1 MFSEL
6 KYAVRSLLK
15 TPWLCVVVTITLAVG
30 IAANTAVFSWTRG
43 VLLNP
48 LHGVADGQRLVSL
61 ETVYPTGE
69 YTGGSSHPD
78 FRVYRDSSRS
88 LAGVVAF
95 HREVLSL
102 ENGTEAERVWVELV
116 SGNYFEVLGVR
127 PAAGRF
133 FRAEEQEEAVGKH
146 PVAVISARFWRRHF
160 NADPQIVGKTI
171 RVNRQELTVVGVA
184 PTEFSGTEVGLRFDL
199 WVPLAMQPILTGEN
213 LFENPGAHGLELLA
227 RLRPG
232 VSLPEARTE
241 IQTIARR
248 LAQSYPK
255 SNAGIGATLVP
266 IDQAS
271 YGVQA
276 RIGTLLKTLLGA
288 GAVLLLI
295 VCANVANLM
304 LVRAATRQKEFSIR
318 LALGASRRRV
328 IGQLLLESL
337 LLAGLGGL
345 AGVLL
350 ARQMGSWL
358 RFFIPATDLPLALDF
373 PPDSAVL
380 LFTLSIS
387 VLVGLLFGL
396 APALQ
401 TIRTGRSSGLKDSG
415 RGTIGGTR
423 SDRLRGILVMSEVA
437 LSLVVLIGAS
447 LFLESFRHAK
457 QIDPGFDPSH
467 VLLVPL
473 NLAEAGYSTEQGTL
487 FMRHLRD
494 RIETLAGVRA
504 VSFATAVPLGL
515 TLGSLNHELQVGGYV
530 PRRGEDM
537 HVSWN
542 PISPGYFDLMRIAL
556 IEGRDF
562 TERDDSRSP
571 PVAIINETFARRFFP
586 GQEPVG
592 RQLHLDRQ
600 AHLGAEGGWD
610 LTVVGVVKDI
620 KYRGLDETPQPYF
633 YMPMQQAGGPD
644 AEFGLHVR
652 TVGPPLQLLPELR
665 RELRSIDP
673 RVHAFEVFT
682 LSDFIGAAWFAQK
695 IGAALLGVLGTLALL
710 LAALGLF
717 SVTAYSVSQRTQEIG
732 IRMALG
738 AQAVDVFR
746 PVVGQSLRLA
756 MAGIGIGLVL
766 SFALT
771 RLVASQ
777 LLGVSATDPLIF
789 VGVSCLLCA
798 VALAASIIPAR
809 RAIKVDPL
817 IALRAE

>member
-1 MFSEL
+1 V
-6 KYAVRSLLK
+6 AK
-15 TPWLCVVVTITLAVG
+15 TPWLTAVVIITLALG

-48 LHGVADGQRLVSL
+48 LHGVADAQRLVSL
-61 ETVYPTGE
+61 ETVYPNGE
-69 YTGGSSHPD
+69 YAHSSYPD
-78 FRVYRDSSRS
+78 FRDYRDSSRS
-88 LAGVVAF
+88 LAGAIAF
-95 HREVLSL
+95 DNRSL
-102 ENGTEAERVWVELV
+102 TFENENQAERVWAEVV
-116 SGNYFEVLGVR
+116 SGNFFDVLGVR

-133 FRAEEQEEAVGKH
+133 FRTEEQEEAPGKY
-146 PVAVISARFWRRHF
+146 PVAVISARFWRRYFH
-160 NADPQIVGKTI
+160 ADPQVVGKTI

-184 PTEFSGTEVGLRFDL
+184 PTEFLGTETGLSFDL
-199 WVPLAMQPILTGEN
+199 WVPLAMDPLLNEKGN
-213 LFENPGAHGLELLA
+213 WFENRGDRGLRLLA

-248 LAQSYPK
+248 LAQSYPR
-255 SNAGIGATLVP
+255 SNERIGATLVP
-266 IDQAS
+266 IDQGS
-271 YGVQA
+271 SGVQSL
-276 RIGTLLKTLLGA
+276 IGTLLKTLLGA
-288 GAVLLLI
+288 GAVLLPI

-304 LVRAATRQKEFSIR
+304 LVRATTRQKEFSIR
-318 LALGASRRRV
+318 LALGASRQRV

-350 ARQMGSWL
+350 AGQMGSWL
-358 RFFIPATDLPLALDF
+358 RFFIPAKQFPLALDF

-401 TIRTGRSSGLKDSG
+401 TIRDGQLGGLKDSG
-415 RGTIGGTR
+415 RGSVGSRR
-423 SDRLRGILVMSEVA
+423 SHLLRGILVVAEVA
-437 LSLVVLIGAS
+437 LALVVLIGAS
-447 LFLESFRHAK
+447 LFVESFWHAK
-457 QIDPGFDPSH
+457 RTDPGFDPSH
-467 VLLVPL
+467 VLLVPV

-487 FMRHLRD
+487 FMRHLHD
-494 RIETLAGVRA
+494 RIEVLPGVRA
-504 VSFATAVPLGL
+504 ASFADNVPLGFADGPL
-515 TLGSLNHELQVGGYV
+515 AEVQVGGYV

-537 HVSWN
+537 LVRCN
-542 PISPGYFDLMRIAL
+542 PIGLGYFDLMRIAL

-562 TERDDSRSP
+562 TERDDSQSP
-571 PVAIINETFARRFFP
+571 HVAIINEAFARRFFR

-592 RQLHLDRQ
+592 RQMHFW
-600 AHLGAEGGWD
+600 GSGW
-610 LTVVGVVKDI
+610 TVVGVVKDI
-620 KYRGLDETPQPYF
+620 KYRSLGESPRPYF
-633 YMPMQQAGGPD
+633 YLPMQQAWVPGNG
-644 AEFGLHVR
+644 FTLHVR
-652 TVGPPLQLLPELR
+652 TMGPPLQLLPELR
-665 RELRSIDP
+665 RELRSVDP
-673 RVHAFEVFT
+673 RVHLFEVYT
-682 LSDFIGAAWFAQK
+682 LSDYIGEAWFAQK

-717 SVTAYSVSQRTQEIG
+717 SVMAYSVSQRTQEIG

-738 AQAVDVFR
+738 AQMLDVFR

-777 LLGVSATDPLIF
+777 LLGVSATDPLTF
-789 VGVSCLLCA
+789 AAVSCLLCA
-798 VALAASIIPAR
+798 VALAASVIPAR

-817 IALRAE
+817 IALRTE

>member
-1 MFSEL
+1 MFSSL
-6 KYAVRSLLK
+6 KYAVRSLAK
-15 TPWLCVVVTITLAVG
+15 TPWLTAVVVITLALG
-30 IAANTAVFSWTRG
+30 IAANAAVFSWTRG
-43 VLLNP
+43 VLLHP
-48 LHGVADGQRLVSL
+48 LHGVADGERLVSL
-61 ETVYPTGE
+61 ETVLSNGE
-69 YTGGSSHPD
+69 YVGSSYPD
-78 FRVYRDSSRS
+78 FRDYRDSSRS
-88 LAGVVAF
+88 LAGAIAF
-95 HREVLSL
+95 DQEPLSL
-102 ENGTEAERVWVELV
+102 GNENQAERVWAELV
-116 SGNYFEVLGVR
+116 SGNFFDVLGVR

-133 FRAEEQEEAVGKH
+133 FRAEEQEEAPGKH
-146 PVAVISARFWRRHF
+146 SVAVISARFWRRHF
-160 NADPQIVGKTI
+160 HADPQIVGKTI

-184 PTEFSGTEVGLRFDL
+184 PTEFSGTEVGLSLDL
-199 WVPLAMQPILTGEN
+199 WVPLAMAPPLLSETPN
-213 LFENPGAHGLELLA
+213 WFENRNNRRLHVFA
-227 RLRPG
+227 RLRQG

-248 LAQSYPK
+248 LAQSYPR
-255 SNAGIGATLVP
+255 SNAGIGATLLP

-271 YGVQA
+271 HGVQTLVV
-276 RIGTLLKTLLGA
+276 TLLETLLGA

-304 LVRAATRQKEFSIR
+304 LVRATIRQKEFSIR
-318 LALGASRRRV
+318 LALGASRPRV
-328 IGQLLLESL
+328 IGQFLLESL

-350 ARQMGSWL
+350 AGQMASWL
-358 RFFIPATDLPLALDF
+358 RFFIPATNLPLVLDF

-401 TIRTGRSSGLKDSG
+401 TIRNGRLSGLKDSG
-415 RGTIGGTR
+415 RGAIGGTR
-423 SDRLRGILVMSEVA
+423 SDRLRGILVISEVA
-437 LSLVVLIGAS
+437 LALIVLIGAS

-467 VLLVPL
+467 VLLAPL
-473 NLAEAGYSTEQGTL
+473 DLSEAGYSTEQGTL
-487 FMRHLRD
+487 LMRHLRD
-494 RIETLAGVRA
+494 RIETLPGVRA
-504 VSFATAVPLGL
+504 VSFATAVPLGFSP
-515 TLGSLNHELQVGGYV
+515 GSWAGDVQVGGYV

-537 HVSWN
+537 RVRWN
-542 PISPGYFDLMRIAL
+542 PIWPGYFDLMRIAL

-562 TERDDSRSP
+562 TERDDSQTQ
-571 PVAIINETFARRFFP
+571 PVAIINETFARRFFR

-592 RQLHLDRQ
+592 RQL
-600 AHLGAEGGWD
+600 GVWGTVC
-610 LTVVGVVKDI
+610 TVVGVVKDI
-620 KYRGLDETPQPYF
+620 KYRNLGETPQPYF
-633 YMPMQQAGGPD
+633 YRPMQQVWGPNT
-644 AEFGLHVR
+644 EFWLHVR

-665 RELRSIDP
+665 RELRSVDP

-682 LSDFIGAAWFAQK
+682 LSDYIGAAWFAQK

-717 SVTAYSVSQRTQEIG
+717 SVMAYSVSQRTQEIG

-738 AQAVDVFR
+738 AQMIDVFR

-756 MAGIGIGLVL
+756 MAGIGLGLVL

-817 IALRAE
+817 IALRTE

>member
-6 KYAVRSLLK
+6 KYAVRSLAK
-15 TPWLCVVVTITLAVG
+15 TPWLTAVVVITLALG

-43 VLLNP
+43 VLLHP
-48 LHGVADGQRLVSL
+48 LRGVADGEHLVSL
-61 ETVYPTGE
+61 ETVLSSGE
-69 YTGGSSHPD
+69 YVGCSYPD
-78 FRVYRDSSRS
+78 FRDYRDSSRS
-88 LAGVVAF
+88 LAGVIAF
-95 HREVLSL
+95 DQEPLSL
-102 ENGTEAERVWVELV
+102 GNENQAERVWAELV
-116 SGNYFEVLGVR
+116 SGNFFDVLGVR

-133 FRAEEQEEAVGKH
+133 FRTEEQEEAPGKH
-146 PVAVISARFWRRHF
+146 PVAVISARFWRRYFH
-160 NADPQIVGKTI
+160 ADPQIVGKTI
-171 RVNRQELTVVGVA
+171 RVNRQELTVIGVA
-184 PTEFSGTEVGLRFDL
+184 PTEFSGTEVGLSLDL
-199 WVPLAMQPILTGEN
+199 WVPLAMAPPLLSEAPN
-213 LFENPGAHGLELLA
+213 WFENRNNRRLHVFA
-227 RLRPG
+227 RLKQG

-248 LAQSYPK
+248 LAQSYPR
-255 SNAGIGATLVP
+255 SNAGIGATLLP

-271 YGVQA
+271 HGVQTLVV
-276 RIGTLLKTLLGA
+276 TLLETLLGA

-304 LVRAATRQKEFSIR
+304 LVRATMRQKEFSIR
-318 LALGASRRRV
+318 LALGAPRPRV

-350 ARQMGSWL
+350 AGQMASWL
-358 RFFIPATDLPLALDF
+358 RFFIPATNLPLVLDF

-380 LFTLSIS
+380 LFTLSLS

-401 TIRTGRSSGLKDSG
+401 TIRTGHSSGLKDSG

-423 SDRLRGILVMSEVA
+423 SDRLRGILVISEVA
-437 LSLVVLIGAS
+437 LALIVLIGAS

-467 VLLVPL
+467 VLLAPL
-473 NLAEAGYSTEQGTL
+473 DLSEAGYNTEQGTL
-487 FMRHLRD
+487 LMRHLRD
-494 RIETLAGVRA
+494 RMETLPGVRA
-504 VSFATAVPLGL
+504 ASFATAVPLGFSP
-515 TLGSLNHELQVGGYV
+515 GSWAADVQVGGYV

-537 HVSWN
+537 RVLWN
-542 PISPGYFDLMRIAL
+542 PIWPGYFDLMRIAL
-556 IEGRDF
+556 IEGRGF
-562 TERDDSRSP
+562 TERDDRQAQ
-571 PVAIINETFARRFFP
+571 PVAIINETFARRFFR

-592 RQLHLDRQ
+592 RQL
-600 AHLGAEGGWD
+600 GVWG
-610 LTVVGVVKDI
+610 TVCTVIGVVKDI
-620 KYRGLDETPQPYF
+620 KYRNLGETPQPYF
-633 YMPMQQAGGPD
+633 YRPMQQVWGPD
-644 AEFGLHVR
+644 TGFWLHVR

-665 RELRSIDP
+665 RELRSVDP
-673 RVHAFEVFT
+673 RVHAFEVFA
-682 LSDFIGAAWFAQK
+682 LSDYIGAAWFAQK

-717 SVTAYSVSQRTQEIG
+717 SVMAYSVSQRTQEIG

-738 AQAVDVFR
+738 AQMIDVLR

-756 MAGIGIGLVL
+756 MAGIAIGLVL

-798 VALAASIIPAR
+798 AALAASIIPAR

-817 IALRAE
+817 VALRAE

>member
-6 KYAVRSLLK
+6 KYAVRSLTK
-15 TPWLCVVVTITLAVG
+15 TPWLTAVVVITLALG

-43 VLLNP
+43 VLLHP
-48 LHGVADGQRLVSL
+48 LHGVADGERLVSL
-61 ETVYPTGE
+61 EMVLSNGE
-69 YTGGSSHPD
+69 YVGCSYPD
-78 FRVYRDSSRS
+78 FRDYRDSSRS
-88 LAGVVAF
+88 LAGVIAF
-95 HREVLSL
+95 DQEPLSL
-102 ENGTEAERVWVELV
+102 GNENQAERVWAELV
-116 SGNYFEVLGVR
+116 SGNFFDVLGVR

-133 FRAEEQEEAVGKH
+133 FRAEEQEEAPGKH

-160 NADPQIVGKTI
+160 HADPQIVGKTI

-184 PTEFSGTEVGLRFDL
+184 PTEFSGTEVGLSLDL
-199 WVPLAMQPILTGEN
+199 WVPLAMAPPLLSEAPN
-213 LFENPGAHGLELLA
+213 WFENRNNRRLHVFA
-227 RLRPG
+227 RLKQG

-248 LAQSYPK
+248 LAQSYPR
-255 SNAGIGATLVP
+255 SNAGIRATLLP

-271 YGVQA
+271 HGVQTLVV
-276 RIGTLLKTLLGA
+276 TLLETLLGA

-304 LVRAATRQKEFSIR
+304 LVRATMRQKEFSIR
-318 LALGASRRRV
+318 LALGAPRPRV

-350 ARQMGSWL
+350 AGQMASWL
-358 RFFIPATDLPLALDF
+358 RFFIPATNLPLVLDF
-373 PPDSAVL
+373 PPDAAVL
-380 LFTLSIS
+380 LFTLSLS

-401 TIRTGRSSGLKDSG
+401 TIRNDRLSGLKDSG
-415 RGTIGGTR
+415 RGAIGGTR
-423 SDRLRGILVMSEVA
+423 SDRLRGILVISEVA
-437 LSLVVLIGAS
+437 LALIVLIGAS

-467 VLLVPL
+467 VLLAPL
-473 NLAEAGYSTEQGTL
+473 DLSEAGYSTEQGTL
-487 FMRHLRD
+487 LMRHLRD
-494 RIETLAGVRA
+494 RMETLPGVRA
-504 VSFATAVPLGL
+504 ASFATAVPLGFSP
-515 TLGSLNHELQVGGYV
+515 GSWAADVQVGGYV

-537 HVSWN
+537 RVLWN
-542 PISPGYFDLMRIAL
+542 PIWPGYFDLMRIAL
-556 IEGRDF
+556 IEGRGF
-562 TERDDSRSP
+562 TERDDRQTQ
-571 PVAIINETFARRFFP
+571 PVAIINETFARRFFR

-592 RQLHLDRQ
+592 RQL
-600 AHLGAEGGWD
+600 GVWGTVC
-610 LTVVGVVKDI
+610 TVVGVVKDI
-620 KYRGLDETPQPYF
+620 KYKNLGETPQPYF
-633 YMPMQQAGGPD
+633 YRPMRQVWGPD
-644 AEFGLHVR
+644 TGFWLHVR

-665 RELRSIDP
+665 RELRSVDP

-682 LSDFIGAAWFAQK
+682 LSDYIGAAWFAQK

-717 SVTAYSVSQRTQEIG
+717 SVMAYSVSQRTQEIG

-738 AQAVDVFR
+738 AQMIDVLR
-746 PVVGQSLRLA
+746 PIVGQSLRLA

-798 VALAASIIPAR
+798 AALAASIIPAR

>member
-6 KYAVRSLLK
+6 KYAVRSLAK
-15 TPWLCVVVTITLAVG
+15 TPWLTAVVVITLALG

-43 VLLNP
+43 VLLHP
-48 LHGVADGQRLVSL
+48 LRGVADGEHLVSL
-61 ETVYPTGE
+61 ETVLSSGE
-69 YTGGSSHPD
+69 YVGCSYPD
-78 FRVYRDSSRS
+78 FRDYRDSSRS
-88 LAGVVAF
+88 LAGVIAF
-95 HREVLSL
+95 DQEPLSL
-102 ENGTEAERVWVELV
+102 GNENQAERVWAELV
-116 SGNYFEVLGVR
+116 SGNFFDVLGVR

-133 FRAEEQEEAVGKH
+133 FRTEEQEEAPGKH
-146 PVAVISARFWRRHF
+146 PVAVISARFWRRYFH
-160 NADPQIVGKTI
+160 ADPQIVGKTI
-171 RVNRQELTVVGVA
+171 RVNRQELTVIGVA
-184 PTEFSGTEVGLRFDL
+184 PTEFSGTEVGLSLDL
-199 WVPLAMQPILTGEN
+199 WVPLAMAPPLLSEAPN
-213 LFENPGAHGLELLA
+213 WFENRNNRRLHVFA
-227 RLRPG
+227 RLKQG

-248 LAQSYPK
+248 LAQSYPR
-255 SNAGIGATLVP
+255 SNAGIGATLLP

-271 YGVQA
+271 HGVQTLVV
-276 RIGTLLKTLLGA
+276 TLLETLLGA

-304 LVRAATRQKEFSIR
+304 LVRATMRQKEFSIR
-318 LALGASRRRV
+318 LALGAPRPRV

-350 ARQMGSWL
+350 AGQMASWL
-358 RFFIPATDLPLALDF
+358 RFFIPATNLPLVLDF

-401 TIRTGRSSGLKDSG
+401 TIRNDRLSGLKDSG
-415 RGTIGGTR
+415 RGAIGGTR
-423 SDRLRGILVMSEVA
+423 SDRLRGILVISEVA
-437 LSLVVLIGAS
+437 LALIVLIGAS

-467 VLLVPL
+467 VLLAPL
-473 NLAEAGYSTEQGTL
+473 DLSEAGYNTEQGTL
-487 FMRHLRD
+487 LMRHLRD
-494 RIETLAGVRA
+494 RMETLPGVRA
-504 VSFATAVPLGL
+504 ASFATAVPLGFSP
-515 TLGSLNHELQVGGYV
+515 GSWAADVQVGGYV

-537 HVSWN
+537 RVLWN
-542 PISPGYFDLMRIAL
+542 PIWPGYFDLMRIAL
-556 IEGRDF
+556 IEGRGF
-562 TERDDSRSP
+562 TERDDRHAQ
-571 PVAIINETFARRFFP
+571 PVAIINETFARRFFR

-592 RQLHLDRQ
+592 RQLRVWGTDC
-600 AHLGAEGGWD
+600 
-610 LTVVGVVKDI
+610 TVVGVVKDI
-620 KYRGLDETPQPYF
+620 KYRNLGETPQPYF
-633 YMPMQQAGGPD
+633 YRPMQQVWGPD
-644 AEFGLHVR
+644 TGFWLHVR

-665 RELRSIDP
+665 RELRSVDP

-682 LSDFIGAAWFAQK
+682 LSDYIGAAWFAQK

-717 SVTAYSVSQRTQEIG
+717 SVMAYSVSQRTQEIG

-738 AQAVDVFR
+738 AQMIDVLR

-756 MAGIGIGLVL
+756 MAGIAIGLVL

-798 VALAASIIPAR
+798 AALAASIIPAR

-817 IALRAE
+817 VALRAE

>member
-1 MFSEL
+1 MLSEL
-6 KYAVRSLLK
+6 KYAVRSLAK
-15 TPWLCVVVTITLAVG
+15 TPWLTAVVVITLALG

-43 VLLNP
+43 VLLHP
-48 LHGVADGQRLVSL
+48 LHGVADGERLVSL
-61 ETVYPTGE
+61 ETVLSNGE
-69 YTGGSSHPD
+69 YVGCSYPD
-78 FRVYRDSSRS
+78 FRDYRDSSRS
-88 LAGVVAF
+88 LAGAIAF
-95 HREVLSL
+95 DQEPLSL
-102 ENGTEAERVWVELV
+102 GDENQAERVWAELV
-116 SGNYFEVLGVR
+116 SGNFFDVLGVR

-133 FRAEEQEEAVGKH
+133 FRAEEQEEAPGKH
-146 PVAVISARFWRRHF
+146 PVAVISARFWRRYFH
-160 NADPQIVGKTI
+160 ADPQIVGKTI
-171 RVNRQELTVVGVA
+171 RVNRQELTVIGVA
-184 PTEFSGTEVGLRFDL
+184 PTEFSGTEVGLSLDL
-199 WVPLAMQPILTGEN
+199 WVPLAMAPALLSEAPNWLEN
-213 LFENPGAHGLELLA
+213 RNNRRLHVFA
-227 RLRPG
+227 RLKQG

-248 LAQSYPK
+248 LAQSYPR
-255 SNAGIGATLVP
+255 SNVGIGATLLP

-271 YGVQA
+271 HGVQTLVV
-276 RIGTLLKTLLGA
+276 TLLETLLGA

-304 LVRAATRQKEFSIR
+304 LVRATMRQKEFSIR
-318 LALGASRRRV
+318 LALGAPRPRV

-350 ARQMGSWL
+350 AGQMASWL
-358 RFFIPATDLPLALDF
+358 RFFIPATNLPLVLDF
-373 PPDSAVL
+373 PPDSVVL

-401 TIRTGRSSGLKDSG
+401 TIRNDRLSGLKDSG
-415 RGTIGGTR
+415 RGTIGGRR
-423 SDRLRGILVMSEVA
+423 SDRLRGILVISEVA
-437 LSLVVLIGAS
+437 LALIVLIGAS

-467 VLLVPL
+467 VLLAPL
-473 NLAEAGYSTEQGTL
+473 DLSEAGYSTEQGTL

-494 RIETLAGVRA
+494 RMETLPGVRA
-504 VSFATAVPLGL
+504 ASFATAVPLGFSP
-515 TLGSLNHELQVGGYV
+515 GSWAADVQVGGYV

-537 HVSWN
+537 RVLWN
-542 PISPGYFDLMRIAL
+542 PIWPGYFDLMRIAL

-562 TERDDSRSP
+562 TERDDRQTQ
-571 PVAIINETFARRFFP
+571 PVAIINETFARRFFR

-592 RQLHLDRQ
+592 RQL
-600 AHLGAEGGWD
+600 GVWGTVC
-610 LTVVGVVKDI
+610 TVVGVVKDI
-620 KYRGLDETPQPYF
+620 KYRNLGETPQPYF
-633 YMPMQQAGGPD
+633 YRPMQQVWGPD
-644 AEFGLHVR
+644 TGFWLHVR

-665 RELRSIDP
+665 RELRSVDP

-682 LSDFIGAAWFAQK
+682 LSDYIGAAWFAQK

-717 SVTAYSVSQRTQEIG
+717 SVMAYSVSQRTQEIG

-738 AQAVDVFR
+738 AQMIDVLR
-746 PVVGQSLRLA
+746 PIVGQSLRLA

-798 VALAASIIPAR
+798 AALAASIIPAR

>member
-1 MFSEL
+1 MLSSL
-6 KYAVRSLLK
+6 KYAVRSLAK
-15 TPWLCVVVTITLAVG
+15 TPWLTAVVIITLALG

-48 LHGVADGQRLVSL
+48 LHGVADAQRLVSL
-61 ETVYPTGE
+61 ETVYPNGE
-69 YTGGSSHPD
+69 YTNSSYPD
-78 FRVYRDSSRS
+78 FRDYRDSSRS
-88 LAGVVAF
+88 LAGAIAYKF
-95 HREVLSL
+95 GPLSL
-102 ENGTEAERVWVELV
+102 GNENQAERVWAEFV
-116 SGNYFEVLGVR
+116 SGNFFDVLGVR

-133 FRAEEQEEAVGKH
+133 FRTEEQEEAPGKY

-160 NADPQIVGKTI
+160 HADPQIVGKTI

-184 PTEFSGTEVGLRFDL
+184 PTEFLGTVVGLSFDL
-199 WVPLAMQPILTGEN
+199 WVPLTMDPLLNDTGN
-213 LFENPGAHGLELLA
+213 WFENRGDRRGLRLLG
-227 RLRPG
+227 RLRPD

-248 LAQSYPK
+248 LAQSYPR
-255 SNAGIGATLVP
+255 SNADIGATLLP

-271 YGVQA
+271 QGVQSL
-276 RIGTLLKTLLGA
+276 IGTLLKTLLGA

-304 LVRAATRQKEFSIR
+304 LVRATTRQKEFSIR
-318 LALGASRRRV
+318 LALGASRQRV

-350 ARQMGSWL
+350 AGQMGSWL
-358 RFFIPATDLPLALDF
+358 RFFIPANHLPLALDF

-401 TIRTGRSSGLKDSG
+401 TIRDGQLSGLKDSG
-415 RGTIGGTR
+415 RGSVGSRR
-423 SDRLRGILVMSEVA
+423 SHRLRGILVVSEVA
-437 LSLVVLIGAS
+437 LALVVLIGAS
-447 LFLESFRHAK
+447 LFVESFRHAK

-467 VLLVPL
+467 VLLAPL

-487 FMRHLRD
+487 FMRHLRE
-494 RIETLAGVRA
+494 RIETLPGVRA
-504 VSFATAVPLGL
+504 ASFADNVPLGFGDDPL
-515 TLGSLNHELQVGGYV
+515 DEVQVAGYV

-537 HVSWN
+537 RVRWN
-542 PISPGYFDLMRIAL
+542 PIWPGYFNLMRIAL

-562 TERDDSRSP
+562 TERDDSQSP
-571 PVAIINETFARRFFP
+571 PVAIINEAFARRFFR

-592 RQLHLDRQ
+592 RQLDLW
-600 AHLGAEGGWD
+600 GEGSGW
-610 LTVVGVVKDI
+610 TVVGVVKDI
-620 KYRGLDETPQPYF
+620 KYRSLGETPRPHF
-633 YMPMQQAGGPD
+633 YLPMQQTWQPFRGL
-644 AEFGLHVR
+644 ELHVR

-665 RELRSIDP
+665 RELRSVDP
-673 RVHAFEVFT
+673 RVHLFEVYT
-682 LSDFIGAAWFAQK
+682 LSDYIGEAWFAQK

-717 SVTAYSVSQRTQEIG
+717 SVMAYSVSQRTQEIG

-738 AQAVDVFR
+738 AQTSDVFR
-746 PVVGQSLRLA
+746 PVLGQALKLALVGV
-756 MAGIGIGLVL
+756 GIGLAL

-771 RLVASQ
+771 RVVASQ
-777 LLGVSATDPLIF
+777 LLGVSATDPLTF

-798 VALAASIIPAR
+798 VALAASYVPAR
-809 RAIKVDPL
+809 RATKVDPL

>member
-1 MFSEL
+1 MFSSL
-6 KYAVRSLLK
+6 KYAVRSLAK
-15 TPWLCVVVTITLAVG
+15 TPWLTAVVVITLALG

-43 VLLNP
+43 VLLHP
-48 LHGVADGQRLVSL
+48 LHGVADGERLVSL
-61 ETVYPTGE
+61 ETVLLNGE
-69 YTGGSSHPD
+69 YVGSSYPD
-78 FRVYRDSSRS
+78 FRDYRDSSRS
-88 LAGVVAF
+88 LAGAIAF
-95 HREVLSL
+95 DQEPLSL
-102 ENGTEAERVWVELV
+102 GNENQAERVWAELV
-116 SGNYFEVLGVR
+116 SGNFFDVLGVR

-133 FRAEEQEEAVGKH
+133 FRAEEQEEAPGKH
-146 PVAVISARFWRRHF
+146 SVAVISARFWRRHF
-160 NADPQIVGKTI
+160 HADPQIVGKTI

-184 PTEFSGTEVGLRFDL
+184 PTEFSGTEVGLSLDL
-199 WVPLAMQPILTGEN
+199 WVPLAMAPPLLSETPN
-213 LFENPGAHGLELLA
+213 WFENRNNRRLHVFA
-227 RLRPG
+227 RLRQG

-248 LAQSYPK
+248 LAQSYPR
-255 SNAGIGATLVP
+255 SNAGIGATLLP

-271 YGVQA
+271 HGVQTLVV
-276 RIGTLLKTLLGA
+276 TLLKTLLGA

-304 LVRAATRQKEFSIR
+304 LVRATIRQKEFSIR
-318 LALGASRRRV
+318 LALGASRPRV

-345 AGVLL
+345 VGVLL
-350 ARQMGSWL
+350 AGQMASWL
-358 RFFIPATDLPLALDF
+358 RFFIPATNLPLVLDF

-401 TIRTGRSSGLKDSG
+401 TIRNGRLSGLKDSG
-415 RGTIGGTR
+415 RGAIGGTR
-423 SDRLRGILVMSEVA
+423 SDRLRGILVILEVA
-437 LSLVVLIGAS
+437 LALIVLIGAS

-467 VLLVPL
+467 VLLAPL
-473 NLAEAGYSTEQGTL
+473 DLSEAGYSTEQGTL
-487 FMRHLRD
+487 LMRHLRD
-494 RIETLAGVRA
+494 RIETLPGVRA
-504 VSFATAVPLGL
+504 VSFATAVPLGFSP
-515 TLGSLNHELQVGGYV
+515 GSWAADVQVGGYV

-537 HVSWN
+537 RVLWN
-542 PISPGYFDLMRIAL
+542 PIWPGYFDLMRIAL

-562 TERDDSRSP
+562 TERDDSQTQ
-571 PVAIINETFARRFFP
+571 PVAIINETFARRFFR

-592 RQLHLDRQ
+592 RQL
-600 AHLGAEGGWD
+600 GVWGTVC
-610 LTVVGVVKDI
+610 TVVGVVKDI
-620 KYRGLDETPQPYF
+620 KYRNLGETPQPYF
-633 YMPMQQAGGPD
+633 YRPLQQVWGPNTG
-644 AEFGLHVR
+644 FWLHVR

-665 RELRSIDP
+665 RELRSVDP

-682 LSDFIGAAWFAQK
+682 LSDYIGAAWFAQK

-717 SVTAYSVSQRTQEIG
+717 SVMAYSVSQRTQEIG

-738 AQAVDVFR
+738 AQMIDVFR

-756 MAGIGIGLVL
+756 LAGIGLGLVL

-798 VALAASIIPAR
+798 VALAASFIPAR

-817 IALRAE
+817 IALRTE